1 MENLRRR
8 LAGSPRP
15 VAFVDRDGVIDER
28 PAPHQYVTSW
38 EGFRWVDGILP
49 MLRGLS
55 DMGYPLLVIT
65 NQQGVGKGIL
75 SEAALEGIHG
85 EMTRTLEREGIA
97 LTRVLHCPHLEQDRC
112 LCRKPRPGLI
122 YRAVNEAPFPIDVA
136 RSVVIGDADSDMQA
150 GMAAGVGTR
159 ILVGG
164 EGLGNEATHRVERVQ
179 DVLAVVSRVPTPD
192 AGPRISGG

>member
-1 MENLRRR
+1 
-8 LAGSPRP
+8 
-15 VAFVDRDGVIDER
+15 VAFVDRDGVINER

-38 EGFRWVDGILP
+38 EGFHWVDGILP
-49 MLRGLS
+49 LLRGLS
-55 DMGYPLLVIT
+55 DMGFALIVIT

-112 LCRKPRPGLI
+112 MCRKPRPGLI
-122 YRAVNEAPFPIDVA
+122 YRALNETPFLIDLA

-164 EGLGNEATHRVERVQ
+164 EGLGNEATHHVARVP
-179 DVLAVVSRVPTPD
+179 DVLAVVSRVTTPD
-192 AGPRISGG
+192 AGPRISAG

>member
-1 MENLRRR
+1 MPL
-8 LAGSPRP
+8 
-15 VAFVDRDGVIDER
+15 
-28 PAPHQYVTSW
+28 
-38 EGFRWVDGILP
+38 
-49 MLRGLS
+49 LRGLS
-55 DMGYPLLVIT
+55 DMGFALIVIT

-112 LCRKPRPGLI
+112 MCRKPRPGLI
-122 YRAVNEAPFPIDVA
+122 YRALNETPFLIDVA

-164 EGLGNEATHRVERVQ
+164 EGLGKEATHHVACVP
-179 DVLAVVSRVPTPD
+179 DVLAVVSRVTTPD
-192 AGPRISGG
+192 AGPHFSAG